1 MKRKLL
7 LLTTTLVATIVLLTS
22 CSKDDG
28 SSKEQPPK
36 QEEPKQENPKPEQD
50 EIIIFQDALAESI
63 CVKNF
68 DKNSDGKISK
78 SEAASVSDIGTIFKK
93 TEITSLDE
101 LQYFTNLTSIGEECF
116 SLCKKLV
123 SVKIPDG
130 IANIGTYSFLGCN
143 NLTSITIPQSVVTIG
158 NRAFEGCI

>member
-1 MKRKLL
+1 MKRKLF
-7 LLTTTLVATIVLLTS
+7 LLTTLMATIVLLTS
-22 CSKDDG
+22 CSKDDD
-28 SSKEQPPK
+28 SSKGQPPK
-36 QEEPKQENPKPEQD
+36 QEEPKPEDPKPDDPKPKQD

-101 LQYFTNLTSIGEECF
+101 LQYFTNLTSIGE
-116 SLCKKLV
+116 
-123 SVKIPDG
+123 
-130 IANIGTYSFLGCN
+130 
-143 NLTSITIPQSVVTIG
+143 
-158 NRAFEGCI
+158 